1 MTRDEGRR
9 LLEATY
15 QALARKEISS
25 REAQMRVRWVQQV
38 LWARLM
44 AGSPGLSP
52 EEEADIDRRIENL

>member
-1 MTRDEGRR
+1 MTRNDSRR

-25 REAQMRVRWVQQV
+25 QAQMRVHWVQQM
-38 LWARLM
+38 LWARLV
-44 AGSPGLSP
+44 AGSPGFSP